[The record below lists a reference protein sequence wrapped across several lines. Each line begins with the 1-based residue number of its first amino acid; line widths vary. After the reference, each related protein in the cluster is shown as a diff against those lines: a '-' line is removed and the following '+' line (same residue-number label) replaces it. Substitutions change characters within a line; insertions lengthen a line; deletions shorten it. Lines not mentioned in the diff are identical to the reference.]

1 MLDSELFELL
11 EHTTDAA
18 FSLDESGEIVSWNA
32 AAEKL
37 FGYPAGE
44 AIGSTCFQILEGI
57 GALGTRVC
65 HENCTILECAG
76 HREQVPDFDLSVSIR
91 SGGRIWVN
99 VSTIVHRNTRT
110 GRRLVVHMA
119 RDITRRKES
128 EDLARRLVDVSRQL
142 IATTVGPEAV
152 APVSPLSEQ
161 EAHIL
166 KLFAEG
172 EKAPAIIRKLGI
184 SQQTLRNHL
193 YHINQKL
200 GTHTRLEAVM
210 HAIQRKLI

>member
-1 MLDSELFELL
+1 MLESELFDLL

-18 FSLDESGEIVSWNA
+18 FSLDESGEIVSWNG

-37 FGYPAGE
+37 FGYPPAE
-44 AIGSTCFQILEGI
+44 AIGRSCFQILEGV

-76 HREQVPDFDLSVSIR
+76 HREQVPDFDLSVR
-91 SGGRIWVN
+91 TRGGDRVWVN
-99 VSTIVHRNTRT
+99 VSTIVYDNPRTR
-110 GRRLVVHMA
+110 RRLVVHMA
-119 RDITRRKES
+119 RDISRRKKAE
-128 EDLARRLVDVSRQL
+128 ELAHRLVDVSRQL
-142 IATTVGPEAV
+142 IATTGGPETF

-161 EAHIL
+161 EATIL

-172 EKAPAIIRKLGI
+172 EKAPAILRKLGI

-200 GTHTRLEAVM
+200 GTHNRLEAVM